1 VNTENHIQRAT
12 LLLQQNRPQS
22 AADSLRQALTIDPNH
37 ARAHALLGLCLAM
50 DRDKLAEATREAEQA
65 VHLSPADPY
74 VHYLHSVV
82 LDAREL
88 PDKALVA
95 INESLQLDPTDPDAH
110 GMRAHLLFQKRK
122 YQDALNSAETG
133 LQYDAEHQRCQAVR
147 VIALE
152 RLGRVGDAVVE
163 ADRAVRLDP
172 DSADAHA
179 GRGWALL
186 QKGEYRES
194 QVAFR
199 EALRL
204 NPGNEFARQGMMN
217 AINSG
222 NIVFRLM
229 FRLMVKLSR
238 LDPRVQWGLIIGMW
252 VLMQLLGSLQKTM
265 PGLAPFIL
273 PITIFYLLFV
283 MLSWIIHPLFN
294 TLLRFH
300 PFGKFLLS
308 GKEKWA
314 SNAIAGTLMF
324 GIGAGIA
331 GSIIQQDYFVA
342 FMAILLGIYMTIPL
356 SVPFNTE
363 VTWATIVASLI
374 ASGFGLLYLANVGLF
389 FFGLV
394 SMNFLQIFTWGILIY
409 CFASQIL
416 LKARPKL

>member
-1 VNTENHIQRAT
+1 MNAEIHIQRAT
-12 LLLQQNRPQS
+12 MLLQQNRAAL
-22 AADSLRQALTIDPNH
+22 AADNLRQALAIDPNH
-37 ARAHALLGLCLAM
+37 ARAHALLGLCLSM
-50 DRDKLAEATREAEQA
+50 DRDMLAEATREVEQA
-65 VHLSPADPY
+65 VHLAPADPQI
-74 VHYLHSVV
+74 HYFHAVV

-95 INESLQLDPTDPDAH
+95 INESLQLDPSNPDVH

-133 LQYDAEHQRCQAVR
+133 LQYDAEHQRCQAIR

-163 ADRAVRLDP
+163 ADRAVRQDP

-186 QKGEYRES
+186 QKGEYKES

-229 FRLMVKLSR
+229 FRLLVKLSR
-238 LDPRVQWGLIIGMW
+238 LDPRVQWGLVIGMW
-252 VLMQLLGSLQKTM
+252 VLMQLLNNLQRTM
-265 PGLAPFIL
+265 PGLTPFIF

-300 PFGKFLLS
+300 PFGKYLLS

-314 SNAIAGTLMF
+314 SNSIAGTLMF

-331 GSIIQQDYFVA
+331 LAIVYQDWFGAVIP
-342 FMAILLGIYMTIPL
+342 ILHAVFMTIPL
-356 SVPFNTE
+356 SIPFNTE
-363 VTWATIVASLI
+363 VKWATVVASII
-374 ASGFGLLYLANVGLF
+374 AGCFGLLYLLNVGLLC
-389 FFGLV
+389 FGLI
-394 SMNFLQIFTWGILIY
+394 SMLFLQVFTWGILIY
-409 CFASQIL
+409 CFTSHFL
-416 LKARPKL
+416 LQAKQKL